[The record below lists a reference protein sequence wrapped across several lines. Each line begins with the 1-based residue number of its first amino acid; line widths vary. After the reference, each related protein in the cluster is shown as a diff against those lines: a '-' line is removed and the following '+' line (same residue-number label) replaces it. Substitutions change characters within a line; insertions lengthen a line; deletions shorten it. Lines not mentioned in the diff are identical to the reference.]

1 MSEQTIAES
10 ISDLTQQ
17 IAMGALKEPGKI
29 RRHANYRIMGTIACG
44 LVTFGWN
51 RFATNMIRRTLT
63 VVLAL
68 VLSITVSA
76 QEQSSKQFTISQL
89 LKMDGRVVSANNDYV
104 WISVENSESE
114 GPTLYVCFYDVAR
127 PDLTSRC
134 APIT

>member
-1 MSEQTIAES
+1 MTEQPIAES
-10 ISDLTQQ
+10 ISDHTQQ
-17 IAMGALKEPGKI
+17 ITMGALKEPGET
-29 RRHANYRIMGTIACG
+29 RRHANYRIMGTIAFG
-44 LVTFGWN
+44 RVTVESN

-68 VLSITVSA
+68 VLSVTASA

-89 LKMDGRVVSANNDYV
+89 VKMDGRVVSANSDYV
-104 WISVENSESE
+104 WITVENSESD
-114 GPTLYVCFYDVAR
+114 GRTLYVCFYDVAR